1 MNMEDLLDMVVN
13 DESPSQISDQIKN
26 IIFAK
31 AAERVDSFRSDV
43 ASNVFTENKTQGP
56 TIYIFLH
63 FLFNQM
69 F

>member
-43 ASNVFTENKTQGP
+43 ASNVFTEKEVDNEDED
-56 TIYIFLH
+56 
-63 FLFNQM
+63 
-69 F
+69 

>member
-1 MNMEDLLDMVVN
+1 MEDLLDMVVN

-43 ASNVFTENKTQGP
+43 ASNVFTEKEVDNEDED
-56 TIYIFLH
+56 
-63 FLFNQM
+63 
-69 F
+69 

>member
-43 ASNVFTENKTQGP
+43 ASNVFSEKEVDNEDED
-56 TIYIFLH
+56 
-63 FLFNQM
+63 
-69 F
+69 

>member
-43 ASNVFTENKTQGP
+43 ASNVFAEKEVDNEDED
-56 TIYIFLH
+56 
-63 FLFNQM
+63 
-69 F
+69 

>member
-43 ASNVFTENKTQGP
+43 ASNVFDEKEVDNEDKD
-56 TIYIFLH
+56 
-63 FLFNQM
+63 
-69 F
+69 

>member
-43 ASNVFTENKTQGP
+43 ASNVFDEKEVDNEDED
-56 TIYIFLH
+56 
-63 FLFNQM
+63 
-69 F
+69 